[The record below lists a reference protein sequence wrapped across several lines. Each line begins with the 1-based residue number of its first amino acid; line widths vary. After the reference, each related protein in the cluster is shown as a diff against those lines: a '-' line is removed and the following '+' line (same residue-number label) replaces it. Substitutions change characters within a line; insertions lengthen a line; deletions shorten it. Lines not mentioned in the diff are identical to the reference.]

1 MNNHYDR
8 DPHSHITLDE
18 QLAIDVQLNKIHKQ
32 YDELIERVYL
42 MGYTKGLLHK
52 NETHQNSHD

>member
-8 DPHSHITLDE
+8 EETRSHITLDE
-18 QLAIDVQLNKIHKQ
+18 QIEIDTQLNKIHKQ
-32 YDELIERVYL
+32 YDELIEKVYL

-52 NETHQNSHD
+52 QNTPEFP

>member
-8 DPHSHITLDE
+8 EDTRSHITLDE
-18 QLAIDVQLNKIHKQ
+18 QIEIDTQLNKIHKQ
-32 YDELIERVYL
+32 YDELIEKVYL

-52 NETHQNSHD
+52 QNTPEFP

>member
-8 DPHSHITLDE
+8 DNTPSHITLDE
-18 QLAIDVQLNKIHKQ
+18 QIEIDVQLNKIHKQ

-52 NETHQNSHD
+52 QNTPEFP

>member
-8 DPHSHITLDE
+8 EPHSHITLDE
-18 QLAIDVQLNKIHKQ
+18 QIEIDVQLNKIHKQ

-52 NETHQNSHD
+52 QNTPEFP